1 MVAVRCWCFRPCG
14 RMSLV
19 RIESCVDG
27 IIHVLHRSQP
37 LSMGMKGLGTSLG
50 GPPNSVQPLAFVTF
64 LRRESL
70 TSCSFSEDLSR
81 KCCSAPLHS
90 WGPFLQSHLGGWREG
105 REFWS
110 SHPSFWG
117 TIMCDLWDWGP

>member
-14 RMSLV
+14 CMSLV

-37 LSMGMKGLGTSLG
+37 LSMGMKGLETSLG

-90 WGPFLQSHLGGWREG
+90 
-105 REFWS
+105 
-110 SHPSFWG
+110 
-117 TIMCDLWDWGP
+117 

>member
-19 RIESCVDG
+19 RIELCVDG
-27 IIHVLHRSQP
+27 IVHVLHRSQL
-37 LSMGMKGLGTSLG
+37 LSMGMKGPGTSLG

-64 LRRESL
+64 LRKES
-70 TSCSFSEDLSR
+70 D
-81 KCCSAPLHS
+81 
-90 WGPFLQSHLGGWREG
+90 FLQLLGGFEQEMLLSTSALVGALPAEPSRGWGEEG